1 MNAESKTEAGELI
14 SSQKLVGYKV
24 ENLQGKSLGRI
35 EDIMISPE
43 EGKVAYA
50 VVSFGGVLRLGN
62 KHLAFPW
69 SALRVDNLRKTVLID
84 LDRKTLS
91 KVHGFDKNHWPASS
105 SWDWDTEVSTPPLSS
120 VLGTT
125 LTVPSEPRTTA
136 SGMPVEKRMDHWG
149 ESWQSHGLD
158 RR

>member
-1 MNAESKTEAGELI
+1 MNAESKTETGELI
-14 SSQKLVGYKV
+14 SGQKLVGYQV
-24 ENLQGKSLGRI
+24 ENFQGKSLGRI

-62 KHLAFPW
+62 KYLAFPW
-69 SALRVDNLRKTVLID
+69 SALRVDNPRKKVFID

-91 KVHGFDKNHWPASS
+91 KAPGFDRNHWPASS
-105 SWDWDTEVSTPPLSS
+105 SWDWDTEMSPPPPSPVVGPS
-120 VLGTT
+120 

-136 SGMPVEKRMDHWG
+136 SGMPVEKQMDHWG